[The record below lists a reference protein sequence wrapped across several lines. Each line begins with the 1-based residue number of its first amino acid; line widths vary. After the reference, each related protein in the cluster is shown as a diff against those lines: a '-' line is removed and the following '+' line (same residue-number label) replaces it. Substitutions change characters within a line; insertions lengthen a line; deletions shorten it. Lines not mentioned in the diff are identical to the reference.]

1 MVDMSNQPSDFTF
14 AVVKPLSI
22 VEDTDGKKWIAYIEG
37 REVYGFVADDDS
49 LMMCNAPEDSNN
61 GIQGIRYRLKD
72 IESVRTGDVGCVKVT
87 MTGGEEYTHRCDP
100 SGLRRINIKKSTDGA
115 NEYTIIEDRP
125 IYTDMIAADDSSLW
139 NTERVFK

>member
-1 MVDMSNQPSDFTF
+1 
-14 AVVKPLSI
+14 
-22 VEDTDGKKWIAYIEG
+22 
-37 REVYGFVADDDS
+37 
-49 LMMCNAPEDSNN
+49 
-61 GIQGIRYRLKD
+61 
-72 IESVRTGDVGCVKVT
+72 